1 MNEQIYHA
9 IYKSPVGDLQIL
21 CTEEALLSLGVQ
33 GEQESSEIFEEN
45 ALIRQIKRERNL
57 PFRWICG
64 EQNFKKRYGRHC
76 GKFLME
82 KPVLIKKSQK
92 KSESPKPAEQ

>member
-45 ALIRQIKRERNL
+45 ARYQTDQKRN
-57 PFRWICG
+57 G
-64 EQNFKKRYGRHC
+64 
-76 GKFLME
+76 
-82 KPVLIKKSQK
+82 
-92 KSESPKPAEQ
+92 